1 MGKSLPPLGNCFAC
15 AQRRLSSSI
24 FVTTSLWTFLTP
36 FCFLW
41 NLSGML
47 WRNNTT
53 FGQSPSPYPY
63 QGNPPRR
70 NILKRVREHAAPLR
84 AIREYNC
91 QSAKGNG
98 RCVAYFIFAS
108 NSPCCRGREMDINLS
123 ATCTIVS
130 ITLSTRKIV
139 IPNLLP
145 KHRGI
150 IRTMGEE
157 RKILKVFDYH
167 RQKVY
172 GIETQRVRASL
183 IPLAY
188 HPLSITSSLFSSS
201 LYATSNAFWISSRCT
216 LLRK

>member
-1 MGKSLPPLGNCFAC
+1 MPKGDFRRPLSLPPCGRFSPHLDN
-15 AQRRLSSSI
+15 L
-24 FVTTSLWTFLTP
+24 LLLTP
-36 FCFLW
+36 TKVTHL
-41 NLSGML
+41 
-47 WRNNTT
+47 
-53 FGQSPSPYPY
+53 
-63 QGNPPRR
+63 RR

-108 NSPCCRGREMDINLS
+108 NTPCCRGREMGINLS

-172 GIETQRVRASL
+172 GSETQRAEASP

-188 HPLSITSSLFSSS
+188 HSSGLLSHL
-201 LYATSNAFWISSRCT
+201 SNATTIARWISSRCT
-216 LLRK
+216 L